1 MNDIQTLLNLINSLK
16 DVGINTY
23 EFIIMIIFIISKY
36 SFYGLVVYLLYL
48 YSRSGKNKWTKKYYS

>member
-23 EFIIMIIFIISKY
+23 EFIIMITFIIFKY

-48 YSRSGKNKWTKKYYS
+48 YSRSGKNK

>member
-1 MNDIQTLLNLINSLK
+1 MNDVQTLLNLINSLK

-48 YSRSGKNKWTKKYYS
+48 HSRREK